1 MVAALVENDDNR
13 AATAELIRQIG
24 LGNRAA
30 FSAFF
35 TQFSGLVY
43 ATALRVLAD
52 PTEAEEVTQEVLF
65 QLWEKAPMY
74 DASRG
79 KPLTWVIT
87 MTRNKSI
94 DRLRSLQRR
103 HRLHDEVLQESG
115 REEIATE
122 REPFEDLDHSEKGQ
136 ALRSAVL
143 KLNQKQREA
152 IELAYFQGLSQQ
164 EIASRLQEPLGTV
177 KARLRRGMLRLRQ
190 IIGKRV

>member
-1 MVAALVENDDNR
+1 VENDDQR
-13 AATAELIRQIG
+13 AETAELIRQIG

-30 FSAFF
+30 FAAFF
-35 TQFSGLVY
+35 AQFSGLIY

-52 PTEAEEVTQEVLF
+52 PAEAEEITQEVLF
-65 QLWEKAPMY
+65 MLWEKAPMY

-94 DRLRSLQRR
+94 DRLRSLHRR
-103 HRLHDEVLQESG
+103 QRLHDEVLRESASQD
-115 REEIATE
+115 ATTG
-122 REPFEDLDHSEKGQ
+122 REPFEDLDQHEKGQ
-136 ALRSAVL
+136 ALRFAVL
-143 KLNQKQREA
+143 KLNRKQREA
-152 IELAYFQGLSQQ
+152 IEMAYFQGLSQK

-190 IIGKRV
+190 IIGKR